1 MRNNLILISLVVLLS
16 ACASGPA
23 PVLAPLIQKV
33 EIPIPVPCKV
43 TVPTPPVF
51 NFSNLSTDQDIFE
64 KTRAILADIRLH
76 FAYET
81 ELLAAL
87 NSCVK

>member
-1 MRNNLILISLVVLLS
+1 MRNNLIILSLVVMLS
-16 ACASGPA
+16 ACASSPA

-43 TVPTPPVF
+43 DVPKKPDF
-51 NFSNLSTDQDIFE
+51 NFNNLTQEQDIFE

>member
-1 MRNNLILISLVVLLS
+1 MRNNLILLSLVVLLG
-16 ACASGPA
+16 ACASSSP

-43 TVPTPPVF
+43 SIPKVPVF
-51 NFSNLSTDQDIFE
+51 SFDSLIEENDIYE
-64 KTRAILADIRLH
+64 KTRSLLSDRRLH
-76 FAYET
+76 LAYET

-87 NSCVK
+87 NSCIK

>member
-1 MRNNLILISLVVLLS
+1 MRNNLIILSLVVMLS

-43 TVPTPPVF
+43 DVPKKPDF
-51 NFSNLSTDQDIFE
+51 NFNNLTQEQDIFE

>member
-1 MRNNLILISLVVLLS
+1 MLS
-16 ACASGPA
+16 ACASSPA

-43 TVPTPPVF
+43 DVPKKPDF
-51 NFSNLSTDQDIFE
+51 NFNNLTQEQDIFE